1 MEELLRFLAT
11 YEVGVYIIFG
21 AVILVNIKRLI
32 DALLML
38 KKSKFGLEKEV
49 AHKRIRSSVT
59 LLVLFFLFGIS
70 YFLIVTIAAIQYPG
84 IARIATPV
92 VDPLGENEEDNML
105 NSPGTSLDPMQI
117 TQTAVAATGCIL
129 EQLEW
134 IQPETGTTVS
144 GSVELIGTVNI
155 PNMGFY
161 KYEYKLQG
169 EDLWTPI
176 NAGNKPI
183 VEEPFAGQWNTEQLT
198 PGNYLLRI
206 VVSDNQNNLLK
217 PCEIEVRVIPQ

>member
-11 YEVGVYIIFG
+11 YEMGVYIIFG
-21 AVILVNIKRLI
+21 AIILINLIRLF
-32 DALLML
+32 DAWRML
-38 KKSKFGLEKEV
+38 HKSSFGLEREV
-49 AHKRIRSSVT
+49 AQKRIQSSVT
-59 LLVLFFLFGIS
+59 ITTLLLLFGVS
-70 YFLIVTIAAIQYPG
+70 YFLLVTIASIQYPG
-84 IARIATPV
+84 IARVATPTI
-92 VDPLGENEEDNML
+92 DPLAEANEDGAQDSM
-105 NSPGTSLDPMQI
+105 GASLDPIQI
-117 TQTAVAATGCIL
+117 TQTASAASGCIP

-134 IQPETGTTVS
+134 IQPEPGTTVS

-169 EDLWTPI
+169 DDIWTPI

-183 VEEPFAGQWNTEQLT
+183 VEEPFAGMWNTEQLS
-198 PGNYLLRI
+198 PGNYFLRI

-217 PCEIEVRVIPQ
+217 PCEIEVRVIP

>member
-32 DALLML
+32 DALIML

-49 AHKRIRSSVT
+49 AQKRIRSSAT

-84 IARIATPV
+84 IARIATPT
-92 VDPLGENEEDNML
+92 VDPLGTEEDGML
-105 NSPGTSLDPMQI
+105 NSTGKSLDPMQI
-117 TQTAVAATGCIL
+117 TQTAVAATGCLL
-129 EQLEW
+129 EELEW
-134 IQPETGTTVS
+134 IQPEAGTTVS
-144 GSVELIGTVNI
+144 GSVELVGTVNI

-169 EDLWTPI
+169 DDIWTPI

-183 VEEPFAGQWNTEQLT
+183 VEEPFAGNWNTEQLT

-217 PCEIEVRVIPQ
+217 PCEIEVRVIP